1 MHSPVTTHP
10 DRRARL
16 AVAFQLLREGK
27 FEEAVGAADAL
38 IAQYPDDAECQ
49 FLALEAR
56 LANGQPEI
64 ALGHAE
70 RACELAPDQLP
81 LMLRRAEVLLALRRR
96 TDFRSVAAEARGLAG
111 NDPRALWAIGNA
123 YLACD
128 DANEARSMFEAAL
141 ACGAESPG
149 LHMSLAH
156 VRLFTGD
163 LEGAERSANAA
174 LAQAPGMGEALHLR
188 STLRR
193 ASPERNHVDELRGRL
208 QGLREPRAR
217 AFASYALAKELEDLG
232 REAEGFEALREGASL
247 MAGVLNYSVQPELDA
262 MVLLR
267 ETFSAK
273 ALAELPFGDDG
284 EGAIFVVG
292 MPRTGTTLVERML
305 SNHPRVRS
313 AGELLDFKSLL
324 TSAIA
329 DIQRQQVALSP
340 AQAALLI
347 DLPALGRGYMRG
359 AREAAR
365 GSEVF
370 VDKMPVN
377 FLYCGLIAKA
387 LPKARIVHLVR
398 DPMDSCY
405 AVFKTLFQNAY
416 FFSYD
421 QTQLADY
428 YSAYRDLMAHWRAVL
443 PGRILDVQYEA
454 LVQDTEAEARRLLD
468 FCGLEWIGAVLN
480 PDENEQP
487 TSTASA
493 AQVRQPVHTR
503 SIGRWRT
510 VAEGLRPLLD
520 RLQAHGLVGADGSP
534 Q

>member
-1 MHSPVTTHP
+1 MNSSVATHS
-10 DRRARL
+10 DRRALL
-16 AVAFQLLREGK
+16 AAAFQLLREGK
-27 FEEAVGAADAL
+27 IGAAMDASGAL
-38 IAQYPDDAECQ
+38 IARYPDDAECQ
-49 FLALEAR
+49 FLALEVR

-70 RACELAPDQLP
+70 RACELAPGQWP
-81 LMLRRAEVLLALRRR
+81 LTLRRAEVLLALRRR
-96 TDFRSVAAEARGLAG
+96 TDFRSVAAEARRLAG

-128 DANEARSMFEAAL
+128 DANEARTMFEAAL
-141 ACGAESPG
+141 ASGAESPG

-156 VRLFTGD
+156 ACLFTGD
-163 LEGAERSANAA
+163 LDGAERSANAA
-174 LAQAPGMGEALHLR
+174 LAQAPAMGEALHLR

-193 ASPERNHVDELRGRL
+193 ARPEHHHVDELRGRL

-217 AFASYALAKELEDLG
+217 AAACYALAKELEDLG
-232 REAEGFEALREGASL
+232 RESESIEALREGASL
-247 MAGVLNYSVQPELDA
+247 MASVLNYSVQPELDA
-262 MVLLR
+262 MAVLR
-267 ETFSAK
+267 ETFSEQ
-273 ALAELPFGDDG
+273 ALAELPVGDDG

-313 AGELLDFKSLL
+313 AGELLDFKALL
-324 TSAIA
+324 TVAIA
-329 DIQRQQVALSP
+329 DVQQQQAALSS

-347 DLPALGRGYMRG
+347 DLPALGREYMRG

-421 QTQLADY
+421 QTHLADY
-428 YSAYRDLMAHWRAVL
+428 YSAYRGLMAHWRSVL
-443 PGRILDVQYEA
+443 PGRILDVQYEL
-454 LVQDTEAEARRLLD
+454 LVEDTEAEARRLLE
-468 FCGLEWIGAVLN
+468 FCGLEWTGAVLN

-493 AQVRQPVHTR
+493 VQVREPVHSR
-503 SIGRWRT
+503 SVGRWRT
-510 VAEGLRPLLD
+510 VAEGLRPLLE
-520 RLQAHGLVGADGSP
+520 RLQSHAVVDAEGSP
-534 Q
+534 R